1 MYTAVLL
8 AALTLGRHAA
18 QAFVAAPWALGA
30 VSTGAMSSVC
40 GAGNQCALGGSTQ
53 RRELGVCMATSSELD
68 QSAEYVKA
76 ELARVQEENGNKTK
90 KIQEQTRQAAARGD
104 AAVTPLAELEFIPFV
119 DEEGKVTSMDTTG
132 VKASVYAVYDESK
145 TMRFIG
151 VSRGIQ
157 QMPPLI
163 LSLPSPAQVQHI
175 ARPSRSLLE
184 VIKDSW
190 VEENGSTPAGNVD
203 AASQAVWESSMN
215 VIPLMTEE
223 DKALVATFREKGKDE
238 MGIKKIA
245 RRFEAE
251 IFEALEKR
259 GVTEPLRFDPK
270 LKGKGLLDVM
280 SAARKPDTAVP
291 K

>member
-1 MYTAVLL
+1 
-8 AALTLGRHAA
+8 
-18 QAFVAAPWALGA
+18 
-30 VSTGAMSSVC
+30 
-40 GAGNQCALGGSTQ
+40 
-53 RRELGVCMATSSELD
+53 
-68 QSAEYVKA
+68 
-76 ELARVQEENGNKTK
+76 
-90 KIQEQTRQAAARGD
+90 
-104 AAVTPLAELEFIPFV
+104 
-119 DEEGKVTSMDTTG
+119 MDTTG

-145 TMRFIG
+145 TMRYIG

-157 QMPPLI
+157 Q
-163 LSLPSPAQVQHI
+163 SLRLCLARRPEETYYFKVQHI

-184 VIKDSW
+184 IVKDSW
-190 VEENGSTPAGNVD
+190 IEENGSTPAGNVD
-203 AASQAVWESSMN
+203 AASQAVWENSMD

-223 DKALVATFREKGKDE
+223 DKALLATFKEKGKDE

-245 RRFEAE
+245 RRFEDE